1 MRRANVYSLLRFRI
15 PFCKSCLALRYEA
28 LVMREH
34 KSASCQ
40 WLQVSPAEWLSF
52 VENAVHNGFHAVA
65 EKVRDMVQIII
76 CDVRRSNL
84 F

>member
-1 MRRANVYSLLRFRI
+1 MKMRRANVYSLLRFRI

-65 EKVRDMVQIII
+65 EKV
-76 CDVRRSNL
+76 
-84 F
+84 